1 MSTYNSGNFRNTHNQ
16 NFINSIDLRCNWDI
30 MREQLMHQWAL
41 LSEQDLEMAGPDAA
55 RIAMLIERKYGIA
68 SRLIENY
75 LLNFV
80 RTMPL

>member
-1 MSTYNSGNFRNTHNQ
+1 MSSTSGYIRNSNQ
-16 NFINSIDLRCNWDI
+16 NFINSFDLRCNWDI
-30 MREQLMHQWAL
+30 MREQLMHQWTL

-68 SRLIENY
+68 SRMIENY

-80 RTMPL
+80 RTMPLS